1 MNEEGDK
8 KIMKSFVIVFKF
20 DNMLKRCCQC
30 GITLLFVLEIE
41 FKFMTRRKEIVF
53 MIKNE

>member
-8 KIMKSFVIVFKF
+8 KIMKSFVIVFEF